1 MKKKDTP
8 IKTSLFVLVGFAM
21 TEATGVAVGLGL
33 STAPAI
39 VGSLI
44 LSVAGGTFIYIA
56 CSEIIVEEFGK
67 PENRPG
73 KLALFCFGALIM
85 ICLWFTD

>member
-1 MKKKDTP
+1 
-8 IKTSLFVLVGFAM
+8 LGFAL
-21 TEATGVAVGLGL
+21 TESTGVAVGLGL
-33 STAPAI
+33 SSAPEI

-56 CSEIIVEEFGK
+56 CSEIIVEEFEK

-73 KLALFCFGALIM
+73 KLALFCLGASTM
-85 ICLWFTD
+85 ICLWFLD